1 MIDKN
6 VFYPHIYLR
15 YPGQK
20 MRFTYANPRQKGIS
34 CGHYRCKN
42 IFYLDIYIVKNVLKN
57 QNLFTHHEQRF
68 ILNSHMQDKKI
79 HISLIIDS
87 SGNLL
92 FVEQ

>member
-20 MRFTYANPRQKGIS
+20 MWFTYANPRQKGIS

-42 IFYLDIYIVKNVLKN
+42 IFYLDIYIVKNILKN
-57 QNLFTHHEQRF
+57 
-68 ILNSHMQDKKI
+68 
-79 HISLIIDS
+79 
-87 SGNLL
+87 
-92 FVEQ
+92 